1 MDTLSYRKKGVE
13 SNELK
18 TAEVLTPDGLQG
30 VELIPAKIIF
40 RWMIKDNQTGETYS
54 SISGLA
60 RMCDKDVSNMT
71 RYSMV
76 VEMSTISAEILT
88 ATGEKTV
95 VLFSESQ
102 MLEVIAKYN
111 PTL

>member
-40 RWMIKDNQTGETYS
+40 KWMIKDNPEL
-54 SISGLA
+54 SIS
-60 RMCDKDVSNMT
+60 
-71 RYSMV
+71 
-76 VEMSTISAEILT
+76 
-88 ATGEKTV
+88 
-95 VLFSESQ
+95 F
-102 MLEVIAKYN
+102 
-111 PTL
+111 

>member
-40 RWMIKDNQTGETYS
+40 RWMIKDNPEL
-54 SISGLA
+54 SIF
-60 RMCDKDVSNMT
+60 
-71 RYSMV
+71 
-76 VEMSTISAEILT
+76 
-88 ATGEKTV
+88 
-95 VLFSESQ
+95 VLHD
-102 MLEVIAKYN
+102 ICYN
-111 PTL
+111 IRVNI